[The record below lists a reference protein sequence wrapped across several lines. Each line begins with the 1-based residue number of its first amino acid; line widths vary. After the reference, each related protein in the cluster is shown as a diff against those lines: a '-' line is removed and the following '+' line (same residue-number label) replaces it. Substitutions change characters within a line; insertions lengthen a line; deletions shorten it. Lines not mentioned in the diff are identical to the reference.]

1 MSPEVIDSYDR
12 VKIMH
17 SEGSPF
23 PLYIV
28 LQPEFSPEEEKIAKN
43 PTSVIGNYEQA
54 MDEIE
59 KLQSSKEKEEYLKK
73 FLREKLEGKGINS
86 EHMDDLILHIMD
98 HLFMGYGRLGILMR
112 DERLEEVM
120 INSSRDPVFVFH
132 RRHGMC
138 MSNIEYDSDEEL
150 ENLVLWLS
158 KYVGR
163 EINEDHPLLDAHMPD
178 GSRANVAI
186 PPASPYGPTITI
198 RKFKKTPFNVIN
210 LIEAGTLSTDL
221 AAFLWL
227 GIEGMGLSPS
237 DMIISGG
244 AGSGKTTLLNAL
256 AMFIPQ
262 TERVITVEDTLEL
275 NFEFLENWV
284 PLEAKPSVMED
295 SSLTM
300 HALLQNSL
308 RMRPDRVIVGEV
320 RGHEAETLLI
330 AMDIGLH
337 GSMGTIHANNP
348 RETTIRL
355 LDDPMNVPIRMIP
368 LIDLVVVMG
377 RIYDRK
383 RGMIRRC
390 INVSEISGIEGEVVQ
405 MGDIYYWDVNTDKIV
420 KTEYP
425 ILLKEKI
432 AKNCGITK
440 RRLNAEL
447 FIREKVLQYMIDNKI
462 KSTPD
467 VINLIQRYHMN
478 PKDVIREIKGQ
489 MVDESQFGDK

>member
-1 MSPEVIDSYDR
+1 MPEVIDAYEH
-12 VKIMH
+12 VKIMR

-43 PTSVIGNYEQA
+43 PTSIIGDYEKV
-54 MDEIE
+54 MDELERIPT
-59 KLQSSKEKEEYLKK
+59 SHEKEEYLHD
-73 FLREKLEGKGINS
+73 FLKDKLTEKGLAGDNLE
-86 EHMDDLILHIMD
+86 DLITHIMD
-98 HLFMGYGRLGILMR
+98 HLFLGYGRLGLLMR
-112 DERLEEVM
+112 DEHLEEVM
-120 INSSRDPVFVFH
+120 INSARIPVFVFH
-132 RRHGMC
+132 RRYGMC
-138 MSNIEYDSDEEL
+138 MTNVEYESDEEL
-150 ENLVLWLS
+150 LNLVMWLS

-163 EINEDHPLLDAHMPD
+163 EINEENPLLDAHMPD
-178 GSRANVAI
+178 GSRANVGI
-186 PPASPYGPTITI
+186 PPASPYGPSVTI

-210 LIEAGTLSTDL
+210 LIEHGTISAEL

-237 DMIISGG
+237 DTLSAGG

-262 TERVITVEDTLEL
+262 TERVVTVEDTLEL

-284 PLEAKPSVMED
+284 PMEARPAVMENT
-295 SSLTM
+295 SRLTM
-300 HALLQNSL
+300 HSLLQNSL

-320 RGHEAETLLI
+320 RGKEAETLLI

-368 LIDLVVVMG
+368 LIDLVVCMG

-383 RGMIRRC
+383 KGMIRRV
-390 INVSEISGIEGEVVQ
+390 INVSEISGIERDVVQ

-447 FIREKVLQYMIDNKI
+447 FIREKVLQYMLDNDI

-467 VINLIQRYHMN
+467 VINMIQRYHQN
-478 PKDVIREIKGQ
+478 PKDVIRSIKAQ
-489 MVDESQFGDK
+489 LLDEHSVE